1 MFCGTFVLCVAVLSH
16 LFLKSVLLNGNNLTE
31 GLSQNLRSILK
42 RLVRKQNIVLVS
54 GVLQH
59 GSVMHIQVSILFQ
72 ILPSF
77 TVFLNT
83 EQSSLCCMVG
93 PQWLLIL
100 NIADPLAMYC
110 ISRMYKIIAFPSL

>member
-1 MFCGTFVLCVAVLSH
+1 MAIFISDEKEASDKEKARGFIFFSLSI
-16 LFLKSVLLNGNNLTE
+16 FL
-31 GLSQNLRSILK
+31 LSL
-42 RLVRKQNIVLVS
+42 LVS
-54 GVLQH
+54 
-59 GSVMHIQVSILFQ
+59 SVQQSDSGIHTHVSILFQ

>member
-1 MFCGTFVLCVAVLSH
+1 MWNICFVCGSFKSLVFKISTFKWKQLDRRSVTEFEIHFKKISEKTKYCVS
-16 LFLKSVLLNGNNLTE
+16 FRGTTTWFS
-31 GLSQNLRSILK
+31 
-42 RLVRKQNIVLVS
+42 
-54 GVLQH
+54 
-59 GSVMHIQVSILFQ
+59 MHIQVSILFQ